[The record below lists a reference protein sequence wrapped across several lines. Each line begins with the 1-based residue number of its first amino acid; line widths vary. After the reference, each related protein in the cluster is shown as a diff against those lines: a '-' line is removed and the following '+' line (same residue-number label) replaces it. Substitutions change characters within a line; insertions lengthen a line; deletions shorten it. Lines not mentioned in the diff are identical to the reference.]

1 MIRSGTILMIR
12 EKAQEGKSAYAIA
25 KETGLSKN
33 TVKKYIAPATVE
45 TANLARNQPSKLD
58 DYKDLIHVC
67 MAAGIFNCQVIFERI
82 RDKGYTGSITIL
94 KDYVK
99 PYRPPKALPAVPRY
113 ESLPGKQAQ
122 MDYGICHYVDLDG
135 VIHKVP
141 AFIMIMGCSR
151 AKYVEFVKR
160 CDLYSLQRCLVNAFE
175 SFGGVPE
182 TILTDRMKTVVIG
195 TEGKRIIWNTK
206 FQEFANDM
214 GFIPKICKARRPQ
227 TKGKVE
233 RLVHY
238 VKDNFLPGRTFTD
251 LNDLNLQAI
260 NWCRKADS
268 EVHGTTGLIPIKE
281 LKKEPLLP
289 LPEQNVRDRYRFE
302 TRKVSIDGFISYDG
316 IKYGVPW
323 QYAGKELRVR
333 LCDGKF
339 QVYDGPVCVSEHK
352 ALYKSGRISWLPGQY
367 QGLVQKNGLPV
378 SPSFGRQIPKEVEIR
393 PLYVYDQLAGVI

>member
-12 EKAQEGKSAYAIA
+12 EKAQAGKSAYAIA
-25 KETGLSKN
+25 KEIGLSKN

-45 TANLARNQPSKLD
+45 TSNLARNQPSKLD
-58 DYKDLIHVC
+58 SYKDLIHAC
-67 MAAGIFNCQVIFERI
+67 MAAGIFNCRTIFERI
-82 RDKGYTGSITIL
+82 RDKGYTGGITIL

-99 PYRPPKALPAVPRY
+99 PYRPPKALPAVSRY
-113 ESLPGKQAQ
+113 ESLPGEQAQ
-122 MDYGICHYVDLDG
+122 MDYGICHYADFDG
-135 VIHKVP
+135 TIHKVP
-141 AFIMIMGCSR
+141 VFIMIMGYSR

-160 CDLYSLQRCLVNAFE
+160 CDLYGLQRCLVNAFE
-175 SFGGVPE
+175 YFGGVPE

-206 FQEFANDM
+206 FQEFADDM
-214 GFIPKICKARRPQ
+214 GFVPKICKARRPQ

-238 VKDNFLPGRTFTD
+238 VKDNFLPGRIFTD

-260 NWCRKADS
+260 NWCRKVDS
-268 EVHGTTGLIPIKE
+268 KVHGTTGLIPIRE

-289 LPEQNVRDRYRFE
+289 LPEQNIRDRYRFE
-302 TRKVSIDGFISYDG
+302 TRKVSTDCFISYDG

-339 QVYDGPVCVSEHK
+339 QVYDGPVCIAEHK
-352 ALYKSGRISWLPGQY
+352 ALYKSGRVSFLPGQH
-367 QGLVQKNGLPV
+367 QGLIQKI
-378 SPSFGRQIPKEVEIR
+378 GRASCRERV
-393 PLYVYDQLAGVI
+393 